1 MIKIVNKNKYEKM
14 IDKLNKLEMEN
25 YDLRKVAEELND
37 DNDALYSI
45 KLAREKS
52 IGELNNELLQTNN
65 ENVYLGTQIDD
76 LKKII
81 RKLKTLCTKNKID
94 YSKIFEKG
102 EK

>member
-14 IDKLNKLEMEN
+14 IDRLNELEMEN
-25 YDLRKVAEELND
+25 YKLGKVIDDLNKDND
-37 DNDALYSI
+37 DLYSI
-45 KLAREKS
+45 KLAREKT

>member
-14 IDKLNKLEMEN
+14 IDRLNELEMEN
-25 YDLRKVAEELND
+25 YKLGKVID
-37 DNDALYSI
+37 
-45 KLAREKS
+45 
-52 IGELNNELLQTNN
+52 ELNNELLQTNN

>member
-14 IDKLNKLEMEN
+14 IDRLNELGMEN
-25 YDLRKVAEELND
+25 YKLGKVID
-37 DNDALYSI
+37 
-45 KLAREKS
+45 
-52 IGELNNELLQTNN
+52 ELNNELLQTNN

>member
-14 IDKLNKLEMEN
+14 IDRLNELEMEN
-25 YDLRKVAEELND
+25 YNLGKVIEEL
-37 DNDALYSI
+37 
-45 KLAREKS
+45 K
-52 IGELNNELLQTNN
+52 NELLQTNN

>member
-14 IDKLNKLEMEN
+14 IDRLNELEMEN
-25 YDLRKVAEELND
+25 YKLGKVID
-37 DNDALYSI
+37 D
-45 KLAREKS
+45 
-52 IGELNNELLQTNN
+52 LNNELLQTNN

>member
-25 YDLRKVAEELND
+25 YDLRKAAEELND
-37 DNDALYSI
+37 
-45 KLAREKS
+45 
-52 IGELNNELLQTNN
+52 ELLQTNN

-76 LKKII
+76 LKKVI

>member
-14 IDKLNKLEMEN
+14 IDRLNKLEMEN
-25 YDLRKVAEELND
+25 YNLGKVIDEL
-37 DNDALYSI
+37 
-45 KLAREKS
+45 K
-52 IGELNNELLQTNN
+52 NELLQTNN

>member
-14 IDKLNKLEMEN
+14 IDRLNKLEMEN
-25 YDLRKVAEELND
+25 YNLGEVIEEL
-37 DNDALYSI
+37 
-45 KLAREKS
+45 K
-52 IGELNNELLQTNN
+52 NELLQTNN

>member
-14 IDKLNKLEMEN
+14 IDRLNELEMEN
-25 YDLRKVAEELND
+25 YKLGKVID
-37 DNDALYSI
+37 
-45 KLAREKS
+45 
-52 IGELNNELLQTNN
+52 ELNNELLQTNN

-94 YSKIFEKG
+94 YSTIFEKG

>member
-14 IDKLNKLEMEN
+14 IDRLNKLEMEN
-25 YDLRKVAEELND
+25 YNLGKVIEEL
-37 DNDALYSI
+37 
-45 KLAREKS
+45 K
-52 IGELNNELLQTNN
+52 NELLQTNN

>member
-14 IDKLNKLEMEN
+14 IDRLNKLEMEN
-25 YDLRKVAEELND
+25 YNLGKTIE
-37 DNDALYSI
+37 
-45 KLAREKS
+45 
-52 IGELNNELLQTNN
+52 ELNNELLQTNN

>member
-14 IDKLNKLEMEN
+14 IDRLNELEMEN
-25 YDLRKVAEELND
+25 Y
-37 DNDALYSI
+37 
-45 KLAREKS
+45 KLGKD
-52 IGELNNELLQTNN
+52 IDELNNELLQTNN

>member
-14 IDKLNKLEMEN
+14 IDRLNKLEMEN
-25 YDLRKVAEELND
+25 YNLGKVIE
-37 DNDALYSI
+37 
-45 KLAREKS
+45 
-52 IGELNNELLQTNN
+52 ELNNELLQTNN